1 MSDKTIYSADENGNL
16 VPEYTDPNNTAQ
28 SSVIEPQYQDSNDN
42 TKYATKPNT
51 TTDTTKSNTG
61 SGLEAALGTDYSW
74 NTKAEE
80 RAGLDYESQVL
91 EAKSQ
96 YLTNRQ
102 ELESQGQQ
110 MQEQVAMQKYSTNQS
125 NEKAGWTGGYVLDT
139 ERQMAYLKQTIQS
152 QMYGQMELQKYGYD
166 TSLAAARLAYDTNKY
181 DLALEYYNTAL
192 QRAVTEADITGYYVA
207 PEVTEML
214 NEYSIASSILNAESG
229 YSTDEKERAKLVLSS
244 VYEWFE
250 ANGISKQGVITMS
263 KYESERDWNQSLL
276 DSFEYIDETTHQI
289 TGDKFIQYGADGK
302 PVYSEDGASVNTIN
316 FKTMTT
322 EEITEYI
329 KINDICKEQFYGYL
343 DNKMT
348 GEMSVNFED
357 WCIAQGKMTKNQD
370 GTYSPNTGTNYEELA
385 LMYLKS
391 SQAFDSLADK
401 LGINSETGI
410 SKDFQHLLEN
420 YDFNIQ
426 LPDGSTMNTT
436 FKDLTT
442 KFNTVPTVVG
452 GKLIYETGTAK
463 QVYESGVTI
472 RGKDTGGTVVSITE
486 DGQKAFFSDMTAWD
500 DGYQNANGDWDDESD
515 IAIYDKSGNQLS
527 SQRGGWE
534 LEISD
539 TNACD
544 STTTKALEDA
554 YRKTHDKVIANGTVV
569 FWGDDMLVYAH
580 GSFRK
585 VNGQC
590 GNETYKEII
599 KEAKGATNYDKKG

>member
-1 MSDKTIYSADENGNL
+1 M
-16 VPEYTDPNNTAQ
+16 
-28 SSVIEPQYQDSNDN
+28 
-42 TKYATKPNT
+42 
-51 TTDTTKSNTG
+51 
-61 SGLEAALGTDYSW
+61 
-74 NTKAEE
+74 
-80 RAGLDYESQVL
+80 
-91 EAKSQ
+91 
-96 YLTNRQ
+96 
-102 ELESQGQQ
+102 
-110 MQEQVAMQKYSTNQS
+110 S
-125 NEKAGWTGGYVLDT
+125 NE
-139 ERQMAYLKQTIQS
+139 EI
-152 QMYGQMELQKYGYD
+152 
-166 TSLAAARLAYDTNKY
+166 
-181 DLALEYYNTAL
+181 
-192 QRAVTEADITGYYVA
+192 
-207 PEVTEML
+207 
-214 NEYSIASSILNAESG
+214 
-229 YSTDEKERAKLVLSS
+229 
-244 VYEWFE
+244 
-250 ANGISKQGVITMS
+250 
-263 KYESERDWNQSLL
+263 
-276 DSFEYIDETTHQI
+276 ID
-289 TGDKFIQYGADGK
+289 
-302 PVYSEDGASVNTIN
+302 
-316 FKTMTT
+316 
-322 EEITEYI
+322 YI

-391 SQAFDSLADK
+391 SQAFDALADK
-401 LGINSETGI
+401 LGIDSETGI
-410 SKDFQHLLEN
+410 SRDFQHLLEN

-442 KFNTVPTVVG
+442 KFNTVPTVEG
-452 GKLIYETGTAK
+452 GKLIYNTGTSK

-472 RGKDTGGTVVSITE
+472 RGKDTGGTVVTITE

-500 DGYQNANGDWDDESD
+500 DGYQNASGDWDGESD

-527 SQRGGWE
+527 SERGGWE
-534 LEISD
+534 LEIGD

-554 YRKTHDKVIANGTVV
+554 YRETHDKVIANGTVV

-590 GNETYKEII
+590 GNDTYKEII